1 MSEHLFLLLNP
12 LILRSSLLLSEL
24 WRDNLRKTKRRFTK
38 KNTQS
43 PPEPGCSGLIEN
55 GRALAIISPSFPHNN
70 YKTQCSPLSRRVAL
84 KGIRLDL
91 EWKAAAQN
99 VSTVTKKKWFIWEHQ
114 RDATSIPRRG
124 SGAGRSHQIRLRPAL
139 GGGRDC
145 CCNWKQKQSEEV
157 KTQEVKSNV
166 EAFVFE
172 R

>member
-24 WRDNLRKTKRRFTK
+24 WRDNLRKTKRHFTN
-38 KNTQS
+38 KNAQS

-55 GRALAIISPSFPHNN
+55 GRALAIISPSFPHHN

-99 VSTVTKKKWFIWEHQ
+99 VSTVTKKKVIYLGTSARCHIYPRKRQ
-114 RDATSIPRRG
+114 RSRQVTPDTSETCTGRG
-124 SGAGRSHQIRLRPAL
+124 ERLL
-139 GGGRDC
+139 L
-145 CCNWKQKQSEEV
+145 QL
-157 KTQEVKSNV
+157 KTEAIGLQHKKSSQTLRL
-166 EAFVFE
+166 FFFE